1 MSGHLEPPHEQLTD
15 EVPGVQ
21 GIGRRIEADVQ
32 RDRTGVKA
40 AGERIGIGA
49 VVHEPTCTKVGEKI
63 AHGAHVASSAASFL
77 AVSATTVVGVQPAIL
92 DTLRR
97 QATGCKLL
105 GSAIY
110 SQLLDA
116 VAEDYEVG
124 GVSQGVL
131 DGVTEKP
138 FDDALALR
146 LMAAVHRLALA
157 GSVPALARH
166 YPSCGG
172 EPGPNILAD
181 FWQVLDQHAAIIR
194 AELATQV
201 QTNEIGRT
209 CALAPGLAFI
219 AASTGLPL
227 RTLEIGASAG
237 LLSRMPWFFFDT
249 GLHSAG
255 PADSAVRFGA
265 EWFGSPPPPV
275 ASIEVAE
282 QRASDLYPIDV
293 SSPAGYHR
301 ALSFVFPDHTDRIA
315 RLSAAVDVARDH
327 PLSVEQADAAVWLD
341 AHATVEDSAAT
352 VVFHSIMWQ
361 YLPHGTQHRI
371 RSLLAARGAQ
381 ATPSAT
387 FHWLR
392 FEPFDATRAELR
404 LTTWPGG
411 EERQLALAGYH
422 GAAVTWLG

>member
-1 MSGHLEPPHEQLTD
+1 MLPA
-15 EVPGVQ
+15 
-21 GIGRRIEADVQ
+21 GRLR
-32 RDRTGVKA
+32 
-40 AGERIGIGA
+40 
-49 VVHEPTCTKVGEKI
+49 
-63 AHGAHVASSAASFL
+63 SSPIP
-77 AVSATTVVGVQPAIL
+77 ATTVVAVQPAIL

-97 QATGCKLL
+97 QATGCGLL

-110 SQLLDA
+110 AQLLHA
-116 VAEDYEVG
+116 VADDYEVG
-124 GVSQGVL
+124 GMSRGLL

-157 GSVPALARH
+157 GTVPALARH

-172 EPGPNILAD
+172 EPGSNILAD
-181 FWQVLDQHAAIIR
+181 FWQVLDQHAATIR
-194 AELATQV
+194 GELATQV

-209 CALAPGLAFI
+209 CALAPGLAFV
-219 AASTGLPL
+219 AASAGLPL

-237 LLSRMPWFFFDT
+237 LLSRVPWFFFDT
-249 GLHSAG
+249 GLQSAG

-275 ASIEVAE
+275 ASIEMIE
-282 QRASDLYPIDV
+282 QRASDLYPIDITA
-293 SSPAGYHR
+293 PDGHHR
-301 ALSFVFPDHTDRIA
+301 ALSFLWPDRADRIA
-315 RLSAAVDVARDH
+315 RLDAAVQVARDH
-327 PLSVEQADAAVWLD
+327 PLTVEQADAAVWLD
-341 AHATVEDSAAT
+341 KHATVQDSAAT

-361 YLPHGTQHRI
+361 YLARPTQDEI
-371 RSLLAARGAQ
+371 RSLLAARGAE

-392 FEPFDATRAELR
+392 FEPFDAARAELR

-422 GAAVTWLG
+422 GAGVTWLG